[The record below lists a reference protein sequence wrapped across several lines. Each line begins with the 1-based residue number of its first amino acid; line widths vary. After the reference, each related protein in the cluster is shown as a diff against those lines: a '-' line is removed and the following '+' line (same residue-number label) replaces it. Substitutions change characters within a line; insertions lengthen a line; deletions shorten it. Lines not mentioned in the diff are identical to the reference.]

1 MPKITVNNLS
11 LHYWQ
16 SGQGRDVVLV
26 HGLGGNLAGW
36 HLGVVPEL
44 QLQYRLLTYDL
55 RGHGRS
61 DTAPGYTT
69 ADMVQD
75 LVGLLDALGIHHAAF
90 VGHSWGGDIVLHMAQ
105 LHPDRVSEIV
115 VIEGALLAPLAPIYR
130 NPDWEGWPYV
140 SATLETLLGRPIP
153 EEHRCDLEYLVKTLI
168 EIPIIYGP
176 SQGRQRNEDLV
187 FRVLD
192 VLRPMWEGRE
202 ADGNMSLDGLSR
214 IHQHTLLLYESN
226 SAYAEAQRELSK
238 RLPSSDS
245 VALPTG
251 DLRHFS
257 TLEHPDHIVTSV
269 LEFLKRR
276 PVAPEV
282 SRA

>member
-16 SGQGRDVVLV
+16 SGKGRDVVLV

-44 QLQYRLLTYDL
+44 QLQYRVLTYDL

-75 LVGLLDALGIHHAAF
+75 LVGLLDALEIHDAAF
-90 VGHSWGGDIVLHMAQ
+90 VGHSWGGDIVLHLAE

-130 NPDWEGWPYV
+130 NPDWEGWPYA
-140 SATLETLLGRPIP
+140 SATIESLLGRPIP

-176 SQGRQRNEDLV
+176 AQGRQRNEDLV

-202 ADGNMSLDGLSR
+202 ADGNMSLESLSR
-214 IHQHTLLLYESN
+214 IDQPTLLLYESN
-226 SAYAEAQRELSK
+226 SAYGEAQRELSK
-238 RLPSSDS
+238 RLPASDS

-251 DLRHFS
+251 DFKHFS
-257 TLEHPDHIVTSV
+257 TLEHPEHIVTNV
-269 LEFLKRR
+269 LDFLRR
-276 PVAPEV
+276 RTVAPEV

>member
-1 MPKITVNNLS
+1 VPKIKVNNLS

-16 SGQGRDVVLV
+16 SGKGRDVVLV

-44 QLQYRLLTYDL
+44 QLQYRVLTYDL

-61 DTAPGYTT
+61 DAAPGCTT

-75 LVGLLDALGIHHAAF
+75 LVGLLDALQIENAVF
-90 VGHSWGGDIVLHMAQ
+90 VGHSWGADIVLHLAV
-105 LHPDRVSEIV
+105 LHPDRVSEVV
-115 VIEGALLAPLAPIYR
+115 VIEGALLAPLAPTYR
-130 NPDWEGWPYV
+130 SPEWEGWPYV
-140 SATLETLLGRPIP
+140 SATLESLLGRPIP
-153 EEHRCDLEYLVKTLI
+153 EEHRCDLDYLVRTLI

-176 SQGRQRNEDLV
+176 AQGRPRDEDLV

-202 ADGNMSLDGLSR
+202 SDGNMSIESLSQ
-214 IHQHTLLLYESN
+214 IQQPALLLYESN
-226 SAYAEAQRELSK
+226 SAYAEAEQELAK
-238 RLPSSDS
+238 RLPASDS
-245 VALPTG
+245 VSLPTG
-251 DLRHFS
+251 DFRHFS
-257 TLEHPDHIVTSV
+257 TLEHPAQIVASI
-269 LEFLKRR
+269 LDFLKRR
-276 PVAPEV
+276 PAAAEV